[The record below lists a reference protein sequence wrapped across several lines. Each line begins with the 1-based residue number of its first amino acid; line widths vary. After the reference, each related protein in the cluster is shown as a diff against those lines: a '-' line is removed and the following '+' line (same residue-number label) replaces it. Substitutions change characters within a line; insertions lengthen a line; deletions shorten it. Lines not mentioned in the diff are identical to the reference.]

1 MDAVSAERTRRM
13 FENLMFE
20 DFKDRVGAGFV
31 IREDEF
37 PPLVLTLAEATAL
50 PARFAGAGARPPFSL
65 IFSGSLEHALPQRL
79 YRLQHE
85 ALGDITLFLV
95 PVGKDAQS
103 YSYQALFN

>member
-1 MDAVSAERTRRM
+1 M
-13 FENLMFE
+13 FRNLMFE
-20 DFKDRVGAGFV
+20 DFKDHVGAGFV
-31 IREDEF
+31 IREDGV

-50 PARFAGAGARPPFSL
+50 PARFTGPGARPPFSL

-85 ALGDITLFLV
+85 GLGEVTIFLV